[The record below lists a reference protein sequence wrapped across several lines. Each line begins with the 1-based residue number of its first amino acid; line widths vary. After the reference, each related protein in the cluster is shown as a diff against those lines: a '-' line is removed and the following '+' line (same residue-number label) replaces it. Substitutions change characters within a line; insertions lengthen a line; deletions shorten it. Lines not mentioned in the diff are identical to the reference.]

1 MGTTPGPVHPPNL
14 RNLRNLWF
22 PSGAGLPRLPSVILT
37 VEMLCGP
44 QGGGLLVARFVTF
57 MSQFPLRSLL
67 CGVALAF
74 ATVLPAAPARAEAD
88 PGQIAIAVGKLLEQG
103 HYTRR
108 PLDDSVSQQVLKT
121 YLESL
126 DYNHLFFTQK
136 DVADFEKKYSTVL
149 DDEILLGNLQPA
161 FAIYDVYKKR
171 VEDRVAKV
179 KDLLKKQKW
188 EFTSDRTTD
197 LNRSKMPWPKDEAEA
212 DQLWAARVEG
222 EMLAETIADS
232 QTDKPLDVV
241 NRRYD
246 RLLRALREQ
255 TREDVTN
262 FFLNALA
269 LTYDPHSEY
278 LSPQATEAFN
288 INMRLS
294 LVGIGALL
302 RSEDG
307 YAKISELV
315 PGGPAAMEGSL
326 KVNDRIQSVAQGK
339 EGKPVETVDMRLDK
353 VVEMIRG
360 KKGTVVR
367 LTVIPADASGG
378 KRKVV
383 DITRDEVKLTEQQ
396 ARAEIIEVKMPE
408 TGEVQ
413 RLGFLTLPSFY
424 ADMERSRSARTAKS
438 TTRDVQALIGRL
450 QKEGIAG
457 LVIDLRRNGG
467 GSLEE
472 AINLTGLFIKKG
484 PVVQSKDANKQVNTM
499 HDRDA
504 SIYYSGPLV
513 VLTSH
518 LSASASEIF
527 AGALQDY
534 NRAVIVGDR
543 STFGKGTVQTMLEV
557 GRFMNPFGFKQAD
570 AGSLKLTIQKFYR
583 VSGASTQLRGVE
595 SDVVLPSP
603 YAALELGES
612 ALKGPLPYDEVRPAE
627 YEKFSPRP
635 FELASLR
642 AKSATRVGADLEFRF
657 MQDDLQRT
665 KERIASNRVS
675 LSKEVRLAETAADKA
690 RGEERKAQRLAAKR
704 PDPLMLALPLED
716 VEKPELKRVKIESP
730 DAKKKD
736 KPSAP
741 RDGDG
746 EEEDAD
752 SSLSASTDKAQKYDP
767 VKFESLAILGDLIE
781 QLRRPAIAKS
791 RE

>member
-1 MGTTPGPVHPPNL
+1 
-14 RNLRNLWF
+14 
-22 PSGAGLPRLPSVILT
+22 
-37 VEMLCGP
+37 
-44 QGGGLLVARFVTF
+44 
-57 MSQFPLRSLL
+57 MSHFHLRSLL
-67 CGVALAF
+67 CGAALAF
-74 ATVLPAAPARAEAD
+74 ATILPAAPARAEAD

-108 PLDDSVSQQVLKT
+108 PLDDAISQQVLKA
-121 YLESL
+121 YLEAL

-136 DVADFEKKYSTVL
+136 DVSDFERKYSTVL

-161 FAIYDVYKKR
+161 YAIYDLYKKR
-171 VEDRVAKV
+171 VEDRVTKV

-188 EFTSDRTTD
+188 DFTSDRTTD
-197 LNRSKMPWPKDEAEA
+197 LNRSKMPWPKDEADA
-212 DQLWAARVEG
+212 DQLWASRIEG
-222 EMLAETIADS
+222 EMLAETVAES
-232 QTDKPLDVV
+232 QTDKPLDVI

-246 RLLRALREQ
+246 RLLRSLREQ
-255 TREDVTN
+255 TREDVMN

-278 LSPQATEAFN
+278 LSPTATEAFN

-315 PGGPAAMEGSL
+315 PGGPAAMEGTL
-326 KVNDRIQSVAQGK
+326 KVNDRILSVSQGK
-339 EGKPVETVDMRLDK
+339 DGKPVETMDMRLDK

-367 LTVIPADASGG
+367 LTVIPADAGSGG
-378 KRKVV
+378 KRKVI

-396 ARAEIIEVKMPE
+396 AKAEIIEVKSPD
-408 TGEVQ
+408 TGETQ

-424 ADMERSRSARTAKS
+424 ADMERSRNARNSKS

-484 PVVQSKDANKQVNTM
+484 PVVQSKDANKQVNVM
-499 HDRDA
+499 SDRDP
-504 SIYYSGPLV
+504 SIFYSGPLV

-543 STFGKGTVQTMLEV
+543 ATFGKGTVQTMLEV

-603 YAALELGES
+603 YAALDLGES

-635 FELASLR
+635 FELSGLR
-642 AKSATRVGADLEFRF
+642 SKSATRVAADLEFRF
-657 MQDDLQRT
+657 MQDDLTRT
-665 KERIASNRVS
+665 KERIAANRVS
-675 LSKEVRLAETAADKA
+675 LNKDVRTAETAADKA
-690 RGEERKAQRLAAKR
+690 RVEERKAQRIAAKR
-704 PDPLMLALPLED
+704 PDPVMLALPLED
-716 VEKPELKRVKIESP
+716 VEKPDLKRVKIESP

-736 KPSAP
+736 KPAGQ

-746 EEEDAD
+746 GEDEDAD
-752 SSLSASTDKAQKYDP
+752 SSLTASSDKAQKYDP

-781 QLRRPAIAKS
+781 QLRRPAIAKA